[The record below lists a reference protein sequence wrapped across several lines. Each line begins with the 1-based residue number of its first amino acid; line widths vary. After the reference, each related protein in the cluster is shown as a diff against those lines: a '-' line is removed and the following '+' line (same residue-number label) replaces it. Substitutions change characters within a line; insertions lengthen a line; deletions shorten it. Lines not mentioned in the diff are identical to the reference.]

1 MSRVLTIGTRGSA
14 LALKQ
19 TEFVRSQLK
28 KYWPD
33 LEVRVVVI
41 KTKGDKIRD
50 VALSR
55 IGDKGLFVKELE
67 EALLERRI
75 DLAVHS
81 MKDVPVS
88 LPAGLVIACVPQ
100 RADPRDVL
108 VSPGGQTLAQLPCGA
123 RLGTSSLR
131 RQAQLRHHRPDLDL
145 VDLRGNVPTRLAKM
159 RQGALDGVI
168 LAAAALERLG
178 LASEITEYLSPSV
191 CLPAVGQGAIGVE
204 VREADEEVARL
215 LRPLHHPPSAA
226 AVSAERAFLA
236 ALGGG
241 CQVPAA
247 ALGRLENG
255 RLHLEGMVA
264 SLDGK
269 RLVRGCTSGSP
280 ERAQDLGR
288 ALADKLLRRG
298 AQAILRQ
305 IRR

>member
-1 MSRVLTIGTRGSA
+1 MSKVLTVGTRGSA

-19 TEFVRSQLK
+19 TELVRSQLEK
-28 KYWPD
+28 HWPD

-88 LPAGLVIACVPQ
+88 LPPGLGIVCVSE

-108 VSPGGQTLAQLPCGA
+108 VSAGGETLGQLPCGA
-123 RLGTSSLR
+123 RLGTCSLR
-131 RQAQLRHHRPDLDL
+131 RKAQLRHHRPDLIL
-145 VDLRGNVPTRLAKM
+145 HDLRGNVPTRLAKM
-159 RQGALDGVI
+159 RRLALDGVV

-178 LASEITEYLSPSV
+178 LSSEITEYLPPSV

-204 VREADEEVARL
+204 AREADEEVARL
-215 LRPLHHPPSAA
+215 LHPLHHPPSAA
-226 AVSAERAFLA
+226 AIAAERAFLA

-241 CQVPAA
+241 CQVPVA
-247 ALGRLENG
+247 ALGQLGDG

-269 RLVRGCTSGSP
+269 RLVRGSISGSP
-280 ERAQDLGR
+280 EEARHLGS
-288 ALADKLLRRG
+288 ALAEELLHLG
-298 AQAILRQ
+298 AESILRE
-305 IRR
+305 IRQ